1 MVAQQTQHPQGLPLQ
16 RLHGAQ
22 QRGLLVQH
30 LAAPGAEAGGDI
42 EGIVLD
48 EGGRGAVPGGIAPGL
63 KGHAQAAGGEG
74 GGVALAADQLLA
86 GEAHH
91 DGAILLGMDKALV
104 LFRRGAG
111 EGLEPM
117 GKMGRALIQRPALQ
131 AVGHDIRQRRILHGP
146 ALIDNL
152 FQLLVGIP
160 RQIAAHGI
168 VIEDAAGVAVDD
180 IAGSL
185 VHKKSSPFCGRLFG
199 PRDQK

>member
-1 MVAQQTQHPQGLPLQ
+1 MN
-16 RLHGAQ
+16 
-22 QRGLLVQH
+22 
-30 LAAPGAEAGGDI
+30 
-42 EGIVLD
+42 
-48 EGGRGAVPGGIAPGL
+48 
-63 KGHAQAAGGEG
+63 
-74 GGVALAADQLLA
+74 
-86 GEAHH
+86 
-91 DGAILLGMDKALV
+91 KAFM

-146 ALIDNL
+146 ALIDDL
-152 FQLLVGIP
+152 FQLLIGIP
-160 RQIAAHGI
+160 RQIAAHGV

-180 IAGSL
+180 IAGPL